1 MGCAHQQGQC
11 LRFTIEL
18 TNHLKNFVALNT
30 NQEDQIMGQVASAPV
45 MSPVNRSTAIDGF
58 VPQRDL
64 WVELRHPPT
73 PYAEAMALLVCE
85 VEADAWVAW
94 VPGFGELLVNRSA
107 FHRMGESV

>member
-1 MGCAHQQGQC
+1 
-11 LRFTIEL
+11 
-18 TNHLKNFVALNT
+18 
-30 NQEDQIMGQVASAPV
+30 MGQVATVAV
-45 MSPVNRSTAIDGF
+45 MSSTMPVVSIDGF

-94 VPGFGELLVNRSA
+94 VTGFGELLVNRSA
-107 FHRMGESV
+107 FHRMGEAV

>member
-1 MGCAHQQGQC
+1 
-11 LRFTIEL
+11 
-18 TNHLKNFVALNT
+18 
-30 NQEDQIMGQVASAPV
+30 MGQVATVAIQS
-45 MSPVNRSTAIDGF
+45 STMPLVSIDGF